1 MNIGTLV
8 IIITAI
14 AFFLT
19 MAVGALY
26 GKHKSWLMTFLQNW
40 TGVLFIISGFVKA
53 IDPLGTGYKMEQYF
67 TEFQNT
73 FSETF
78 LSFISPLFP
87 FLSEHSLLCA
97 ILMIVFEII
106 LGLMLIIGS
115 MPKLTAWAF
124 LLLVVF
130 FTILTGFTYLTGYVP
145 ADVNFFDFGSWSAYN
160 PLQMKVTDCGCFGDF
175 IKLEPKISF
184 FKDLVLMVPALY
196 FVFAHRDMHQIFSPS
211 NRQRIVLGFLVL
223 ISLYCV
229 RNSVWALPH
238 TDFRPF
244 KVGVNIAE
252 RKALEEQAQADV
264 EIVSYTLKNMLT
276 GKYVELPYAQYL
288 KEYKSYPSTDWE
300 VVTQNMTESA
310 VEETKISEFIIYG
323 PDDSDVT
330 EELLNRNEPYLMF
343 ISHKLYFKGSESKTT
358 TVTDSIVVVVDTL
371 IDLSD
376 TTFVYDKRARTKKVA
391 YVDYHWNAD
400 FIERFKE
407 VVLPLA
413 LAAKASDVGS
423 VLVVGGADKEMI
435 ADFKADVGIDFAI
448 LNADDIL
455 LKTIVRSNPGILL
468 IEKGAILDKWHF
480 RKAPDFVD
488 IKARH
493 LD

>member
-1 MNIGTLV
+1 MNLGTLV

-19 MAVGALY
+19 MAVGSLF
-26 GKHKSWLMTFLQNW
+26 GKHKQWLMTFLQNW

-67 TEFQNT
+67 AEFQNT
-73 FSETF
+73 FAETA
-78 LSFISPLFP
+78 LSSLAPLFP

-97 ILMIVFEII
+97 ILMIVLEII
-106 LGLMLIIGS
+106 LGVMLLLGS
-115 MPKLTAWAF
+115 KPFFTAWSF

-130 FTILTGFTYLTGYVP
+130 FTLLTGFTYLTGYVP
-145 ADVNFFDFGSWSAYN
+145 ADVNFFEFGSWSAYN

-175 IKLEPKISF
+175 IKLEPRTSF
-184 FKDLVLMVPALY
+184 FKDVVLLVPAVY
-196 FVFAHRDMHQIFSPS
+196 FVFAHRQMHQIFSAKT
-211 NRQRIVLGFLVL
+211 RQWIVLTSLVL

-244 KVGVNIAE
+244 KEGVNIAE
-252 RKALEEQAQADV
+252 RKAIEEQAQADV

-288 KEYKSYPSTDWE
+288 KEYKSYPTTDWE
-300 VVTQNMTESA
+300 VVTQNLTEPV

-323 PDDSDVT
+323 PDDGDVT
-330 EELLNRNEPYLMF
+330 VELLSRTEPFFMF
-343 ISHKLYFKGSESKTT
+343 ISHKLYADGNESITT
-358 TVTDSIVVVVDTL
+358 TVTDSVAAIIDTL
-371 IDLSD
+371 FERSD
-376 TTFVYDKRARTKKVA
+376 TTFIYGKKARSRKVTR
-391 YVDYHWNAD
+391 VDYEWNPD
-400 FIERFKE
+400 FLKRFQE
-407 VVLPLA
+407 VVLPLSA
-413 LAAKASDVGS
+413 EAKLAGVGS
-423 VLVVGGADKEMI
+423 VLIAGGADKEMMT
-435 ADFKADVGIDFAI
+435 DFKQDAGIEFAL

-468 IEKGAILDKWHF
+468 MQEGVILGKWHY
-480 RKAPDFVD
+480 RKVPDFAT
-488 IKARH
+488 IKAEL